1 VLRNL
6 DLASSLPQQLEGML
20 LPLVMNSK
28 DLDPNRTT
36 PDDKSEHATAKVR
49 DQLLQVTMS
58 TLNRNKIEMN
68 TIQQLF
74 Y

>member
-28 DLDPNRTT
+28 DLDHDRTT
-36 PDDKSEHATAKVR
+36 PDNKSEHTTTSVR
-49 DQLLQVTMS
+49 DQMLQVTMS

-68 TIQQLF
+68 TIQ
-74 Y
+74 